1 MPRMSKTPTQTA
13 ADTPRAAMPTAGRLT
28 LGAKIVYGLGDWGGS
43 ATSTIFIFFFAFFL
57 SDIARLPLQLSGLV
71 LLVGGI
77 WDAVND
83 PLIGV
88 LVDRARTRWGRRRPF
103 FLFGALP
110 LAVTFTM
117 LWWVPPWGDLGR
129 ATWFALAYVLFDT
142 SFTLVTVPY
151 GALTAEIT
159 EDYDER
165 TNLTGWRM
173 ALNLLGGL
181 MAAFFVPVIVGVFAR
196 QATGYFV
203 AAAAFGLLAAVPY
216 LMLFFTTKERF
227 AATAP
232 PRESL
237 VASFTATLKNRIFR
251 YIAAVYMLSWVT
263 VNLVASLLQYYVTWW
278 VRIPDQ
284 LEFVLV
290 VVQAVAIAC
299 VPLVVLLS
307 GRLGKRGAYIV
318 TAGWWALVMLGLAV
332 IPGTA
337 RTLAYVLAGLAGLG
351 VAGAQVIPWSMVPD
365 VVEADELLSGR
376 RREGAYYGVVAFLQK
391 SGTAFVLAIVQ
402 WVLALTGYR
411 PGEQQPA
418 SALLAIRLMIG
429 AAPALL
435 LGISIFV
442 AARSPLGRKE
452 HAALLRTLEQRRAM
466 KAPRA

>member
-1 MPRMSKTPTQTA
+1 MRNPPTKKA
-13 ADTPRAAMPTAGRLT
+13 RNTPRRAAPAAGRLP

-43 ATSTIFIFFFAFFL
+43 ATSSFFIFFFAFFL
-57 SDIARLPLQLSGLV
+57 SDVARLPLRLSSLV

-83 PLIGV
+83 PLIGM
-88 LVDRARTRWGRRRPF
+88 LVDRVRTRWGRRRPF

-117 LWWVPPWGDLGR
+117 LWWVPQWGDLGR
-129 ATWFALAYVLFDT
+129 AAWFALAYILFDT
-142 SFTLVTVPY
+142 CFTLVTVPY

-165 TNLTGWRM
+165 TSLTGWRM

-181 MAAFFVPVIVGVFAR
+181 MAAFFVPVILGVFTR

-203 AAAAFGLLAAVPY
+203 AAAGFGLLAAVPY
-216 LMLFFTTKERF
+216 LMLFFTTNERF

-237 VASFTATLKNRIFR
+237 VASFVATLKNRAFR
-251 YIAAVYMLSWVT
+251 YIAAIYLLSWVT

-290 VVQAVAIAC
+290 VVQGVAIAC
-299 VPLVVLLS
+299 IPLVVLLS
-307 GRLGKRGAYIV
+307 GRIGKRGAYIV
-318 TAGWWALVMLGLAV
+318 TAGWWAAVMLGLAI

-337 RTLAYVLAGLAGLG
+337 HTLAYVLAGLAGLG

-365 VVEADELLSGR
+365 VIEADEIATNH
-376 RREGAYYGVVAFLQK
+376 RREGAYYGAVAFLQK
-391 SGTAFVLAIVQ
+391 SGTAFMLAIVQ
-402 WVLALTGYR
+402 RVLDLTGYR
-411 PGEQQPA
+411 PGEQQPG

-429 AAPALL
+429 VVPAVL
-435 LGISIFV
+435 LGVSMIV
-442 AARSPLGRKE
+442 AWRSPLGKRAHEALRRKLE
-452 HAALLRTLEQRRAM
+452 RRRT
-466 KAPRA
+466 APSGRP

>member
-1 MPRMSKTPTQTA
+1 MKKARNA
-13 ADTPRAAMPTAGRLT
+13 PRAAPPAAGRLP

-57 SDIARLPLQLSGLV
+57 SDIARLPLRYSGLV

-88 LVDRARTRWGRRRPF
+88 LADRVRTRWGRRRPF
-103 FLFGALP
+103 FLFDALP
-110 LAVTFTM
+110 MAVTFAM

-129 ATWFALAYVLFDT
+129 AAWFALAFILFDT
-142 SFTLVTVPY
+142 AFTLMTIPY

-165 TNLTGWRM
+165 TSLTGWRM

-181 MAAFFVPVIVGVFAR
+181 MAAFFVPVIVGVFTR

-203 AAAAFGLLAAVPY
+203 AAAGFGLLAAVPY

-227 AATAP
+227 TATAP

-237 VASFTATLKNRIFR
+237 VASFVATLKNRAFR
-251 YIAAVYMLSWVT
+251 YIAAIYLLSWVT

-290 VVQAVAIAC
+290 VVQGAAIAC
-299 VPLVVLLS
+299 IPLVVLIS

-318 TAGWWALVMLGLAV
+318 TAGWWAAVMLGLAV

-337 RTLAYVLAGLAGLG
+337 HAFAYVLAGLAGFG

-365 VVEADELLSGR
+365 VIEADEMISGR
-376 RREGAYYGVVAFLQK
+376 RREGAYYGVVTFFQK
-391 SGTAFVLAIVQ
+391 SGTAFVLGLVQ
-402 WVLALTGYR
+402 WILGWTGYQ
-411 PGEQQPA
+411 PGGQQPA
-418 SALLAIRLMIG
+418 SALLAIRLLIG
-429 AAPALL
+429 VAPAVL
-435 LGISIFV
+435 LGLSMFV
-442 AARSPLGRKE
+442 AWKSPLGRRE
-452 HAALLRTLEQRRAM
+452 HAALRKKLERRRA
-466 KAPRA
+466 AAASRS

>member
-1 MPRMSKTPTQTA
+1 MRKPPAPARLSL
-13 ADTPRAAMPTAGRLT
+13 GR
-28 LGAKIVYGLGDWGGS
+28 KIVYGLGDWGGS
-43 ATSTIFIFFFAFFL
+43 ATSSIFIFFFAFFL
-57 SDIARLPLQLSGLV
+57 SDIARLPLQLSSLV

-88 LVDRARTRWGRRRPF
+88 LADRVRTRWGRRRPF

-110 LAVTFTM
+110 LAITFTM

-129 ATWFALAYVLFDT
+129 AAWFALAYVLFDT
-142 SFTLVTVPY
+142 CFTLITVPY

-165 TNLTGWRM
+165 TDLTGWRM

-181 MAAFFVPVIVGVFAR
+181 MAAFFVPVTVGVFTR

-203 AAAAFGLLAAVPY
+203 AAAGFGLLAAVPY

-232 PRESL
+232 PRESI
-237 VASFTATLKNRIFR
+237 VASFVATLKNRTFR
-251 YIAAVYMLSWVT
+251 YTAAIYLLSWVT

-284 LEFVLV
+284 LEYILV
-290 VVQAVAIAC
+290 VVQGVAIAC
-299 VPLVVLLS
+299 IPLVVLLS
-307 GRLGKRGAYIV
+307 GRFGKRGAYIV
-318 TAGWWALVMLGLAV
+318 VAGWWAAVMLGLAF

-337 RTLAYVLAGLAGLG
+337 HTLAYVLAGLAGLG

-365 VVEADELLSGR
+365 VIEADEMNSGS
-376 RREGAYYGVVAFLQK
+376 RREGAYYGVVVFFQK
-391 SGTAFVLAIVQ
+391 SGTAFVLSLVQ
-402 WVLALTGYR
+402 RILGWTGYR
-411 PGEQQPA
+411 PGEQQPG
-418 SALLAIRLMIG
+418 SALLAIRLLIG
-429 AAPALL
+429 VVPAVL
-435 LGISIFV
+435 LGISMIV
-442 AARSPLGRKE
+442 AWKSPLGRRE
-452 HAALLRTLEQRRAM
+452 HEALRKKLERRRTAAARGPARSPARRAP
-466 KAPRA
+466 APAKSRS